1 VKLRDYQSECATA
14 VITDWKTGAAQL
26 VVMPTG
32 TGKTVVFLSIADEF
46 LRCEPDKKV
55 LMIAHREELIFQP
68 AGLWQQMTGS
78 PPLIEMGELRA
89 EGWLQDELF
98 GGRPD
103 GRLIVATV
111 QSLNSS
117 SPCPNCNGEPCGKCI
132 NGRRYRMQKWRP
144 EEIGLVIVDE
154 AHHTT
159 AKTYRRALEYFG
171 PRAKILGVTA
181 TPDRADEEA
190 LGQVFQSVPFSYQIN
205 QAIDDGW
212 LVPIE
217 QQFVVVEDLDFS
229 HVRVTAGDLNEGD
242 LEAIIREEKTLHRIA
257 GPTIELAGDRPVLA
271 FTSGVGSAERLAEIL
286 NRHRPGEAVCITGTT
301 PREVRREEIKNFQ
314 KGRRQ
319 FLVGCGVFL
328 EGFDAPATACIC
340 MARPTKSRALYAQ
353 TVGRG
358 TRPLPGVV
366 DGLETAVERRAAI
379 AASGKPKLLQ
389 LDFVGNSGRHKLIST
404 ADILGADFNDDVIER
419 AVARVRRKAGPV
431 DMREELAEAAEE
443 LRAERRAEL
452 ERQAA
457 EARRGVI
464 GKATYTMRAVSPFD
478 VFDTTPRREPGWHR
492 GRKPTPGQ
500 LNALA
505 KFKIPVPPDCSFWM
519 ASQLLDAAIDRFKRG
534 LASYKQV
541 QLLQKYGFKDA
552 PEITFVEANRRLN
565 ELAKGGWRRLPDTAS
580 PPY

>member
-1 VKLRDYQSECATA
+1 
-14 VITDWKTGAAQL
+14 
-26 VVMPTG
+26 VV
-32 TGKTVVFLSIADEF
+32 D
-46 LRCEPDKKV
+46 
-55 LMIAHREELIFQP
+55 HY
-68 AGLWQQMTGS
+68 
-78 PPLIEMGELRA
+78 
-89 EGWLQDELF
+89 LQDELF
-98 GGRPD
+98 GGRAD
-103 GRLIVATV
+103 DRLIVATV

-117 SPCPNCNGEPCGKCI
+117 SPCHACNGVPCGKCI
-132 NGRRYRMQKWRP
+132 GGRRYRMQRI
-144 EEIGLVIVDE
+144 ENVGLIIVDE
-154 AHHTT
+154 AHHTV
-159 AKTYRRALEYFG
+159 AQTYRRVLDHFG
-171 PRAKILGVTA
+171 PTAKILGVTA

-190 LGQVFQSVPFSYQIN
+190 LGQIFQSVPFSYQIN
-205 QAIDDGW
+205 LAIDDGW

-229 HVRVTAGDLNEGD
+229 GVRTTAGDLNEGD

-271 FTSGVGSAERLAEIL
+271 FLPGVGSAERLAEIL

-358 TRPLPGVV
+358 TRPLPGLV

-379 AASGKPKLLQ
+379 AASGKPNLLQ

-404 ADILGADFNDDVIER
+404 ADILGADFDDDVIKR
-419 AVARVRRKAGPV
+419 AVANVRRKGSA
-431 DMREELAEAAEE
+431 DMQKALSEAEQEV
-443 LRAERRAEL
+443 RAERRKEL
-452 ERQAA
+452 ERQAV
-457 EARRGVI
+457 EARRSVT
-464 GKATYTMRAVSPFD
+464 GKATYTTRPVSPFD

-500 LNALA
+500 LAALA
-505 KFKIPVPPDCSFWM
+505 KFKLPIPPDCSFWT
-519 ASQLLDAAIDRFKRG
+519 ASQLLDTAIGRCKRG
-534 LASYKQV
+534 MASYKQV

-552 PEITFVEANRRLN
+552 LEITFVEANRRLN
-565 ELAKGGWRRLPDTAS
+565 ELAKGGWRRLPETAS
-580 PPY
+580 PTD